1 MLWSVKVLL
10 QIVTHNLYFVKG
22 KEHLKKYFDSIIAKG
37 GEGVMLREP
46 QSLYKAGRSE
56 SLRKFKPYFDTE
68 VKVIEN
74 NYPYGINC
82 LQFVYTSLL

>member
-1 MLWSVKVLL
+1 L
-10 QIVTHNLYFVKG
+10 
-22 KEHLKKYFDSIIAKG
+22 KEYFDSIIAKG

-56 SLRKFKPYFDTE
+56 SLRKFKQFFDTE

-74 NYPYGINC
+74 NFPHGLDC
-82 LQFVYTSLL
+82 LQ

>member
-1 MLWSVKVLL
+1 
-10 QIVTHNLYFVKG
+10 
-22 KEHLKKYFDSIIAKG
+22 
-37 GEGVMLREP
+37 MLREP

-74 NYPYGINC
+74 NYPHGFKC
-82 LQFVYTSLL
+82 EQ